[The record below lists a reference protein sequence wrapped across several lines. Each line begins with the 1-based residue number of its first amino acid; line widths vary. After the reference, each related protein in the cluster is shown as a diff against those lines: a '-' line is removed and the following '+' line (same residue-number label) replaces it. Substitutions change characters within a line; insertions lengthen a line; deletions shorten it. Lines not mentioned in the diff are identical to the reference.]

1 MIEKIGEDAYFV
13 VDNLSFISG
22 LSFYDPIVSNQ
33 TICFEQELETGL
45 EHPDSET

>member
-13 VDNLSFISG
+13 VDNLSFISS

-33 TICFEQELETGL
+33 TICFEEGFEAGTDQ
-45 EHPDSET
+45 PDSET